1 MRIPRIYHPEPLT
14 VGQLVTL
21 SDDAANHVGRVLRM
35 TADDELDLFDGSN
48 QVFRARITESSKR
61 QVTATVTE
69 ASEDNR
75 ESPLRIHLGQV
86 ISRGD
91 KMEFTIQK
99 SVELGVTEITPLISE
114 RCGVR
119 LDAERMEKKIQ
130 QWQKIAVAACEQCG
144 RNAVPV
150 IRPAM
155 KLENWCAENDG

>member
-69 ASEDNR
+69 ASEDKR
-75 ESPLRIHLGQV
+75 ESPLRIHSGQV
-86 ISRGD
+86 IYRGD
-91 KMEFTIQK
+91 KMEFTI
-99 SVELGVTEITPLISE
+99 
-114 RCGVR
+114 
-119 LDAERMEKKIQ
+119 EK
-130 QWQKIAVAACEQCG
+130 
-144 RNAVPV
+144 
-150 IRPAM
+150 
-155 KLENWCAENDG
+155 